1 MIGLTKRGLYMS
13 AYALFY
19 KNLII
24 NTMKNTE
31 EIDNRIIEVFKTEG
45 ENQAVKEC
53 SDSYGISTDEAK
65 EYVGNLTND
74 LIPENEKWYDK
85 IWLVAL
91 LIIVFFPVGLYA
103 LHKSSNI
110 KKFWKTIITVIVVLL
125 IIVFIT
131 NKYKNRTPA
140 TVPTEQTNKKAAIN
154 TAPKVVQASKY
165 YTDYKSNATAADKVY
180 KGNTIE
186 ITGKVASMSMDLT
199 KHFYI
204 ILSSN
209 QEWTDE
215 VFVYVQDPEK
225 AQNIAIGDI
234 KTFIGKGSGIIDGT
248 PTVKN
253 AAFK

>member
-1 MIGLTKRGLYMS
+1 MT
-13 AYALFY
+13 AYFLFY
-19 KNLII
+19 NNLII
-24 NTMKNTE
+24 RTMKNTE

-53 SDSYGISTDEAK
+53 CNSYGISTDDSK
-65 EYVGNLTND
+65 EYVENLTNA

-103 LHKSSNI
+103 LFKSSSI
-110 KKFWKTIITVIVVLL
+110 KNFWKTVITVIIALL
-125 IIVFIT
+125 IIGFIT

-154 TAPKVVQASKY
+154 SAPKVVLSSRY
-165 YTDYKSNATAADKVY
+165 YSDYKSNVTAADKEY

-186 ITGKVASMSMDLT
+186 ITGKVASMSMDQT
-199 KHFYI
+199 KHLYV
-204 ILSSN
+204 ILSTD
-209 QEWTDE
+209 QERTDE
-215 VFVYVQDPEK
+215 VFVYVQNPEE
-225 AQNIAIGDI
+225 ARSLAIGDT

-248 PTVKN
+248 PTIKEAV
-253 AAFK
+253 FK